1 MPNSKI
7 PHIDLGDTL
16 NTQRLR
22 LNDLIDSVGDVSA
35 LKTTAG
41 GVTAAINEL
50 YDSIGVIGLGSL
62 NTTAPT
68 LRQAINEHEKDLG
81 NMKSNL
87 NAVYG
92 AIQQIDK
99 LLTKLNE
106 GKDKKSMPE
115 EKFYDYYTRDELIIK
130 FMPLVE
136 NLARKFSTTQQ
147 ASGVLSINDL
157 IQIGSEGLIK
167 AVDKLDWLQLSE
179 SEDIEK
185 TLKSFFAKRIK
196 GIIRRRIDMA
206 RGGMRIPEHKLN
218 EIRKNPKDKKMVEI
232 FFNSMFLSIDAQP
245 TNDDEENMMYQI
257 ADKSEPYNIQILNVY
272 LKGLMEKYLNKNEY
286 EVLRLSYGLDC
297 DKYPAQC
304 IADKIGI
311 KGASAYVRVSELKKQ
326 AVQKL
331 IDSVDHSQVLDFL

>member
-1 MPNSKI
+1 MKKYNVQNYIRYKE
-7 PHIDLGDTL
+7 DL
-16 NTQRLR
+16 
-22 LNDLIDSVGDVSA
+22 
-35 LKTTAG
+35 
-41 GVTAAINEL
+41 
-50 YDSIGVIGLGSL
+50 
-62 NTTAPT
+62 
-68 LRQAINEHEKDLG
+68 
-81 NMKSNL
+81 
-87 NAVYG
+87 
-92 AIQQIDK
+92 
-99 LLTKLNE
+99 
-106 GKDKKSMPE
+106 KKSMPGN
-115 EKFYDYYTRDELIIK
+115 KFYDYYTRDELIIK
-130 FMPLVE
+130 FLPLVE

-157 IQIGSEGLIK
+157 IQIGSEGLTK
-167 AVDKLDWLQLSE
+167 AVDKLDWLQLSD

-257 ADKSEPYNIQILNVY
+257 ADKSEPYNIQILNIY
-272 LKGLMEKYLNKNEY
+272 LKGLMEKYLDKNEY

-297 DKYPAQC
+297 DKYPAQV
-304 IADKIGI
+304 IADKLGI
-311 KGASAYVRVSELKKQ
+311 KGSGAYVRVSELKKQ

-331 IDSVDHSQVLDFL
+331 IDNVDHSQVLDFV